1 MISKIKRLYIIYGG
15 PSSEREV
22 SFSSKDYFLKLYE
35 DQNPILVEWLEDFS
49 FKIYNNPQDLE
60 TTRCHPEFIS
70 GSHTPDSCHPE
81 LVSGSHIFTENDFYK
96 YLSKQNCIAI
106 IAGHGEYIEDGYIQE
121 KLYKNRIEYTG
132 SSPESCELAMDK
144 IKSQRI
150 AKKFIKTVPTY
161 ASLPN
166 KFLLADMQKKIGT
179 NFPIFLK
186 PNARGSSVG
195 CYIAQSHEELGKLI
209 KGLPD
214 IEYIFQ
220 PLIEGVEVSIGS
232 VRDGDNFL
240 KLSPT
245 EIRPKFS
252 TFFDWDSKY
261 KEGGSEEI
269 TPCTLGGDFNQ
280 KVCDIANEIHNKLG
294 LGYYSRADFIYSKN
308 GELYYLETNTYPGMS
323 KTSLVPQQLRY
334 SHLEDEFKKGLIKWT
349 IKKS

>member
-1 MISKIKRLYIIYGG
+1 MTSKHKKLYIIYGG

-22 SFSSKDYFLKLYE
+22 SFSSKDYFAKLYE

-49 FKIYNNPQDLE
+49 FVLNN
-60 TTRCHPEFIS
+60 
-70 GSHTPDSCHPE
+70 E
-81 LVSGSHIFTENDFYK
+81 LYKEEDFYK
-96 YLSKQNCIAI
+96 FLKTQKGVAI

-150 AKKFIKTVPTY
+150 AKKFAKIVPTY

-166 KFLLADMQKKIGT
+166 KFSLADMQKKIGN

-195 CYIAQSHEELGKLI
+195 CYIARSQEELEKLI

-214 IEYIFQ
+214 IEYIYQ

-232 VRDGDNFL
+232 VRDGNNFL
-240 KLSPT
+240 RLSPT
-245 EIRPKFS
+245 EIRPKLS
-252 TFFDWDSKY
+252 IFFDWDSKY

-269 TPCTLGGDFNQ
+269 TPCTLGEDFNQ
-280 KVCDIANEIHNKLG
+280 KVCEIANKIHNSLG

-323 KTSLVPQQLRY
+323 KTSLVPQQLKH

-349 IKKS
+349 IKK